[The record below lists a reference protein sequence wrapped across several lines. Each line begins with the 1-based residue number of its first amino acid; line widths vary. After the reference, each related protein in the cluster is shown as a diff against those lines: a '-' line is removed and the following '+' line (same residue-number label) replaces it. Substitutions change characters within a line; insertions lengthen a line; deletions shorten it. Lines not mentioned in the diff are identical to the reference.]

1 MIRAVLFD
9 LDDTLVDHQ
18 HASRAAIA
26 GVRERFKPLHAKEL
40 DDLVRENQRILDSMH
55 HEVAMGKRDVADAR
69 IERYRRLFAYV
80 GEGPERAG
88 AAAELH
94 RRIYQSSRQCVE
106 GALELVTHLHA
117 RLRVGVITN
126 NTVNEQKEKLATFG
140 FAPHV
145 DVLVTSEEAGVAK
158 PDPQIFRI
166 ALERLGC
173 EPYEAVMI
181 GDAWVQDILGATS
194 AGIRALWLNRHGLA
208 HPDPAVAM
216 QISCLHPA
224 EDVAMLVA
232 PDHARAARF
241 ADGTNA

>member
-1 MIRAVLFD
+1 
-9 LDDTLVDHQ
+9 
-18 HASRAAIA
+18 
-26 GVRERFKPLHAKEL
+26 
-40 DDLVRENQRILDSMH
+40 
-55 HEVAMGKRDVADAR
+55 
-69 IERYRRLFAYV
+69 
-80 GEGPERAG
+80 
-88 AAAELH
+88 
-94 RRIYQSSRQCVE
+94 
-106 GALELVTHLHA
+106 
-117 RLRVGVITN
+117 VITN

-232 PDHARAARF
+232 PDHALAARF